1 MDSSR
6 NSSKA
11 KAAKGT
17 AAALGLFAIV
27 YVVWFWYAVI
37 VLYPNDANSSLIG
50 AVGLSLMAS
59 LGVTT
64 VAMSRSIW
72 LRSSGRSTNARLFWI
87 YTPFMVVFP
96 VLVSPPFSDHAD
108 FRNFRLC
115 VAAPEQGNG
124 ACDASTYFKI
134 KKVDVAIPPTFFRT
148 FSLGVDEL
156 LRFSRRYRRLRHRL

>member
-17 AAALGLFAIV
+17 TAALGLFAIV
-27 YVVWFWYAVI
+27 YVVWFLYAVI

-96 VLVSPPFSDHAD
+96 VLVYPLSPTTLIFVIFA
-108 FRNFRLC
+108 F
-115 VAAPEQGNG
+115 V
-124 ACDASTYFKI
+124 
-134 KKVDVAIPPTFFRT
+134 
-148 FSLGVDEL
+148 L
-156 LRFSRRYRRLRHRL
+156 LLLNKEMGRATPQHISK